1 MDVLEKLTQLLSGK
15 SFRHN
20 GKEFF
25 FVSCKKVV
33 SNIMILTNK
42 ETIQV
47 PVDRFNDFYEKVKN
61 NCFDATFLPAKKQFS
76 PTGSSVNENMFLIPE
91 MPKTYQK
98 LNNSFDSLIDAIDS
112 ATDENLK
119 FLEAKAKMLTSVAQ
133 TAVNME
139 NSRINLIK
147 LFHNK

>member
-1 MDVLEKLTQLLSGK
+1 MDVLEKLTQLLTDKMFS
-15 SFRHN
+15 HN
-20 GKEFF
+20 GKDYA

-47 PVDRFNDFYEKVKN
+47 PIDRFNDFYEKVKM
-61 NCFDATFLPAKKQFS
+61 NCVDARNLPSKKEFLPSEIPVK
-76 PTGSSVNENMFLIPE
+76 ENLFVIPE

-98 LNNSFDSLIDAIDS
+98 LHQSFDSLIDAIDN
-112 ATDENLK
+112 ATDDNLK
-119 FLEAKAKMLTSVAQ
+119 FLETKAKMLTSVAQ

>member
-1 MDVLEKLTQLLSGK
+1 MDVLEKLTQLLTDK
-15 SFRHN
+15 MFNHN
-20 GKEFF
+20 GKDYA

-33 SNIMILTNK
+33 SNIMIMTNK

-47 PVDRFNDFYEKVKN
+47 PVDRFNDFYEKVKK
-61 NCFDATFLPAKKQFS
+61 NCVDARNLPSKKEFLPSEIPVK
-76 PTGSSVNENMFLIPE
+76 ENVFVVPE

-98 LNNSFDSLIDAIDS
+98 LHQSFDSLIDAIDN
-112 ATDENLK
+112 ATDDNLK
-119 FLEAKAKMLTSVAQ
+119 FLETKAKMLTSVAQ

>member
-1 MDVLEKLTQLLSGK
+1 MDVLEKLTQLLTDKMFS
-15 SFRHN
+15 HN
-20 GKEFF
+20 GKDYA

-47 PVDRFNDFYEKVKN
+47 PVDRFNDFYEKVKK
-61 NCFDATFLPAKKQFS
+61 NCVDARNLPSKKEFLPSEIPVK
-76 PTGSSVNENMFLIPE
+76 ENLFVIPE

-98 LNNSFDSLIDAIDS
+98 LHQSFDSLIDAIDN
-112 ATDENLK
+112 ATDDNLK
-119 FLEAKAKMLTSVAQ
+119 FLETKAKMLTSVAQ

>member
-1 MDVLEKLTQLLSGK
+1 MDVLEKLTQLLTDK
-15 SFRHN
+15 YFTHN
-20 GKEFF
+20 GKEYC

-33 SNIMILTNK
+33 SNIMILTTK
-42 ETIQV
+42 ETLQI
-47 PVDRFNDFYEKVKN
+47 PVDRFNDFYEKVKK
-61 NCFDATFLPAKKQFS
+61 NCVDARNLPVKKEFS
-76 PTGSSVNENMFLIPE
+76 PSELPVKENVFFIPE

-98 LNNSFDSLIDAIDS
+98 LHSSFDSLIDAIDE

-119 FLEAKAKMLTSVAQ
+119 FLETKAKMLTSVAQ

>member
-1 MDVLEKLTQLLSGK
+1 MDVLEKLTQLLTDKMFS
-15 SFRHN
+15 HN
-20 GKEFF
+20 GKDYA

-47 PVDRFNDFYEKVKN
+47 PMDRFNDFYENVKK
-61 NCFDATFLPAKKQFS
+61 NCVDARNLPSKKQFS
-76 PTGSSVNENMFLIPE
+76 PSEIPVKENLFVIPE

-98 LNNSFDSLIDAIDS
+98 LHQSFDSLIDAIDN
-112 ATDENLK
+112 ATDDNLK
-119 FLEAKAKMLTSVAQ
+119 FLETKAKMLTSVAQ

>member
-1 MDVLEKLTQLLSGK
+1 MDVLEKLTQLLSDK
-15 SFRHN
+15 YFHHN
-20 GKEFF
+20 GKEYC

-61 NCFDATFLPAKKQFS
+61 NCFDAKYLTAKKEFLPS
-76 PTGSSVNENMFLIPE
+76 ELPE
-91 MPKTYQK
+91 LGNVFYVPETPKTYQK